1 MSKNKDPHVD
11 LGDSL
16 PHHQNTI
23 SLQCLMHTQI
33 TQEKERVEE
42 VGLRRV
48 GAAMKETI
56 LSENKL
62 FKLRDRKIL

>member
-56 LSENKL
+56 L
-62 FKLRDRKIL
+62 I